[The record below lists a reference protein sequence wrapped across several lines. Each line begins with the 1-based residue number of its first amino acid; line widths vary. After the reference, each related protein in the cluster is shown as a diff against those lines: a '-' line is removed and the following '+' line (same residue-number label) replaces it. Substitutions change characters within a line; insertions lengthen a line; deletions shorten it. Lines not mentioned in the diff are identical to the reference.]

1 VRRGLLVSLLALACA
16 TGPGRA
22 PPAAVPDAGRAEAGA
37 SGAPAE
43 AVPDGAAPPV
53 AGEPGLPPPLP
64 PPLPTPPAAIAPPTA
79 APSDPLEL
87 LWSHRLHFA
96 GGEPLVTIRIMEGQD
111 EIVFRPRARARVSLR
126 GGATLALEAGTRV
139 RVRAREAKA
148 ASLAFAPLLLDVDAD
163 DRAPLDAGRR
173 RWEERGV
180 PVRSRVVGGVY
191 GIAGR
196 VVDNRRE
203 LLLAAEGDGSEAG
216 ARALAE
222 SIRARVGWR
231 PALHAELLA
240 PPSGRLDL
248 AGDGGEPLGTAD
260 TVLSVEV
267 EGDAGLV
274 VERVEHEASPAV
286 KARADRSYGG
296 RLFVTLDARGRLAAV
311 HGLALEELLR
321 GLVPSEMPASVHFE
335 ALKAQAVTARSNVLA
350 QIGQR
355 HATDPYL
362 LCAEVHCQ
370 AYRGEGA
377 HTART
382 DAAVSAT
389 AGEALFRRQD
399 RTLVDAVYSALCGG
413 HGEDNDMVW
422 GNAPD
427 PSLRGRPD
435 APPAAAGALEGGLRD
450 EERLRRFLARPPPAY
465 CALPRGGRPDRF
477 RWERRLGAADLER
490 FGGPLG
496 VGPIASIDVR
506 ARGVSGRAR
515 LVRIAGREGEAEVS
529 GELRIRRLLGNLPSA
544 MFVVDREG
552 GDLVLRGG
560 GWGHGAGMCQ
570 WGAVGRAGAGQ
581 DYREILGAY
590 YGGAEVAK
598 IY

>member
-1 VRRGLLVSLLALACA
+1 VVAE
-16 TGPGRA
+16 P
-22 PPAAVPDAGRAEAGA
+22 PPASA
-37 SGAPAE
+37 SAT
-43 AVPDGAAPPV
+43 D
-53 AGEPGLPPPLP
+53 LPPPLP
-64 PPLPTPPAAIAPPTA
+64 PPLPIPPAAIAPPTA

-126 GGATLALEAGTRV
+126 GGATVALEAGARV
-139 RVRAREAKA
+139 RVRAREVRP
-148 ASLAFAPLLLDVDAD
+148 ASLAFAPLLLDADAD
-163 DRAPLDAGRR
+163 DRAALDAGRR

-203 LLLAAEGDGSEAG
+203 LLFAAEGDGSEDG

-222 SIRARVGWR
+222 TIRARVGWR

-248 AGDGGEPLGTAD
+248 VGEGDRPLGTAD
-260 TVLSVEV
+260 AVLSVEV

-286 KARADRSYGG
+286 QARADRAYGG

-311 HGLALEELLR
+311 HGVALEELLR
-321 GLVPSEMPASVHFE
+321 GLVPSEMPASVAFE

-382 DAAVSAT
+382 DAAVAAT
-389 AGEALFRRQD
+389 RGEALFRRQD

-435 APPAAAGALEGGLRD
+435 APPPAAGALEGGLRD
-450 EERLRRFLARPPPAY
+450 EERLRSFLARPPPAY

-477 RWERRLGAADLER
+477 RWERRLGAAELER
-490 FGGPLG
+490 FGRPLG
-496 VGPIASIDVR
+496 VGPIASIEVR

-515 LVRIAGREGEAEVS
+515 LVRIAGRDGEAEVS

-590 YGGAEVAK
+590 YGGAEVAR

>member
-1 VRRGLLVSLLALACA
+1 
-16 TGPGRA
+16 
-22 PPAAVPDAGRAEAGA
+22 
-37 SGAPAE
+37 
-43 AVPDGAAPPV
+43 
-53 AGEPGLPPPLP
+53 
-64 PPLPTPPAAIAPPTA
+64 TA

-87 LWSHRLHFA
+87 LWSHRLHFS

-111 EIVFRPRARARVSLR
+111 EIVFRPRGRARVSLR
-126 GGATLALEAGTRV
+126 GGGTLALDAGARV
-139 RVRAREAKA
+139 RVRAREAWP
-148 ASLAFAPLLLDVDAD
+148 ASLAFAPLLLDADAD
-163 DRAPLDAGRR
+163 DRAQLDAGRR

-180 PVRSRVVGGVY
+180 RVRSRVTGGVY

-203 LLLAAEGDGSEAG
+203 LLLAADGDGSEAA
-216 ARALAE
+216 ARESAE
-222 SIRARVGWR
+222 SIRALAGWR

-240 PPSGRLDL
+240 PPAGKLDL
-248 AGDGGEPLGTAD
+248 TGDGDRLLGTAD

-274 VERVEHEASPAV
+274 VERVEHEAAPSV
-286 KARADRSYGG
+286 RVRADRAYGG

-311 HGLALEELLR
+311 HGVTLEALLR
-321 GLVPSEMPASVHFE
+321 GLVPSEMPASVHVE

-362 LCAEVHCQ
+362 LCPEVHCQ
-370 AYRGEGA
+370 AYHGEGA

-382 DAAVSAT
+382 DAAVEAT
-389 AGEALFRRQD
+389 RGEALFRRQD
-399 RTLVDAVYSALCGG
+399 RTLVDAVYSAMCGG

-435 APPAAAGALEGGLRD
+435 LPPAAVAALERGLRD
-450 EERLRRFLARPPPAY
+450 EERLRPFLARPPAAW

-477 RWERRLGAADLER
+477 RWERRLGAAERER
-490 FGGPLG
+490 FGGALG
-496 VGPIASIDVR
+496 VGTIASIEVR
-506 ARGVSGRAR
+506 SRGVSGRAR
-515 LVRIAGREGEAEVS
+515 LVRIAGRDGEAEVA
-529 GELRIRRLLGNLPSA
+529 GELRIRRALGNLPSS
-544 MFVVDREG
+544 MFVVDREDQ
-552 GDLVLRGG
+552 DLLLRGG

-570 WGAVGRAGAGQ
+570 WGAVGRAAAGQ
-581 DYREILGAY
+581 GYREILGAY
-590 YGGAEVAK
+590 YGGAEVAR